1 MGGLQAVT
9 VEQLQSLALY
19 NRWANARLLQVAATL
34 SDEERERDL
43 RASFGSL
50 HGTLIHILWDEQG
63 WLHFWQAGSFVPA
76 PTAGEYSGFAS
87 LRSAWSH
94 HDDAYPGYL
103 HRPTQAELDAPCI
116 LDTDTYLW
124 ANSFSTPSTFDLPSG
139 QIALSYGT
147 GKCLHRPTTMI
158 SWQNGAREGPNSC
171 LALRARI
178 GKDTWTSSCGTSF
191 TAPRRRRRA
200 GRRGSSRN
208 MPG

>member
-1 MGGLQAVT
+1 MT

-34 SDEERERDL
+34 SDEERERYL

-124 ANSFSTPSTFDLPSG
+124 ASSFSTPSTIRPT
-139 QIALSYGT
+139 IAGRLRCSYGNSAT
-147 GKCLHRPTTMI
+147 CLHRPTTMI
-158 SWQNGAREGPNSC
+158 SWQNGAREAPNSC

-191 TAPRRRRRA
+191 TAPRRSGRA
-200 GRRGSSRN
+200 GWRGSSRSTR
-208 MPG
+208 G